1 MSDDKKS
8 AQELNKMLR
17 EEKQKESGIPI
28 DNDEM
33 AKQPEDTD
41 AKDQTKKPNE
51 PDNVEP
57 YNKKLYEP
65 DPKNNK

>member
-17 EEKQKESGIPI
+17 EEKQKKSGIPI
-28 DNDEM
+28 DNDDM

-41 AKDQTKKPNE
+41 AKDQTKKPDEN
-51 PDNVEP
+51 DHIEP

-65 DPKNNK
+65 DPKDNK